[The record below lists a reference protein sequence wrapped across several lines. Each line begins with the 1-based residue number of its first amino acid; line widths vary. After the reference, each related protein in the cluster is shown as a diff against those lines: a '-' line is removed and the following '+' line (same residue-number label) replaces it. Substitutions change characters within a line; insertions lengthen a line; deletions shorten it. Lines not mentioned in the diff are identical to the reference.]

1 MLRLL
6 ILEGLMKKTWIWIT
20 AAILALALLVT
31 GMVTLYLKFRPQPV
45 EGDKH
50 ITVTVIHKDGSEK
63 EFTYDTD
70 EEYLGTLL
78 QADGLIEGEE
88 GPYGL
93 MISTVDGELAD
104 WNVDQ
109 GYWALYIGQDYATT
123 GIDTTPIQDG
133 AAYSLVY
140 TIG

>member
-1 MLRLL
+1 
-6 ILEGLMKKTWIWIT
+6 MKKTWIWIT
-20 AAILALALLVT
+20 AAVLALALLAG
-31 GMVTLYLKFRPQPV
+31 GMVALYLKFRPQAE
-45 EGDKH
+45 EGQKH
-50 ITVTVIHKDGSEK
+50 FTVTVVHKDGTEK
-63 EFTYDTD
+63 EFTYDTN
-70 EEYLGTLL
+70 EEYLGTVL
-78 QADGLIEGEE
+78 QAEGLIEGEE

-109 GYWALYIGQDYATT
+109 GYWALYIGEEYAVT

-133 AAYSLVY
+133 AVYSLEY